1 MTSDAPK
8 SDALKPVLNQVADGN
23 ALSAAE
29 AEAAFN
35 TIMSGDATTA
45 QIAGFLMALR
55 VRGETV
61 DEITGAVK
69 IMREKALKVSA
80 PHDAIDIVGTGGDAS
95 GTYNISTGAALV
107 TAACGVPVAKHGNR
121 ALSSKSG
128 TADVLSAL
136 GVNLECDFE
145 LVKRSIWEAKIGFLL
160 ATRHHAAMKYVMP
173 ARVEMGVRTIFNLLG
188 PLSNPAGV
196 KRQLTGAFSRDWI
209 APMAQT
215 LGNLG
220 TEMAW
225 VVHGSDGLDE
235 ITTTGSTFVAQ
246 IKDGELSEF
255 EISPSDAGL
264 PTVDAA
270 DLKGGTPEHNADAM
284 RAMLQ
289 GEKDAFRECV
299 AFNSGAALMIAGKVD
314 NLKDGAEMAMAA
326 IDNGDAMN
334 TLEDLINI
342 TNDDGDAVMTDE
354 VGG

>member
-1 MTSDAPK
+1 MNDTPT
-8 SDALKPVLNQVADGN
+8 ALKPLLNVVADGTQ
-23 ALSAAE
+23 LSAAQ
-29 AEAAFN
+29 AEDAFN
-35 TIMSGDATTA
+35 IIMSGDATTA

-69 IMREKALKVSA
+69 AMRAKMLTIDA
-80 PHDAIDIVGTGGDAS
+80 PHDSIDIVGTGGDAS
-95 GTYNISTGAALV
+95 GTYNISTASAFV

-128 TADVLSAL
+128 MADVATAL
-136 GVNLECDFE
+136 GVNLECDME
-145 LVKRSIWEAKIGFLL
+145 LVKRSIWEAKIGFLV
-160 ATRHHAAMKYVMP
+160 APRHHAAMKYVMP
-173 ARVEMGVRTIFNLLG
+173 ARIEMGVRTIFNLLG

-220 TEMAW
+220 CEMTW

-235 ITTTGSTFVAQ
+235 ITTTGPTYVAEW
-246 IKDGELSEF
+246 KDGKLSEF
-255 EISPSDAGL
+255 EISPEDVGL
-264 PTVDAA
+264 PLAKPE
-270 DLKGGTPEHNADAM
+270 DLKGGTPQENAEAL
-284 RAMLQ
+284 RALLQ
-289 GEKDAFRECV
+289 GEQSAYRDCV
-299 AFNSGAALMIAGKVD
+299 IFNVAAALLVAGKATDLQDGAAQA
-314 NLKDGAEMAMAA
+314 AAA
-326 IDNGDAMN
+326 IDEGKALS

-342 TNDDGDAVMTDE
+342 TNYEGDEIMTDE

>member
-1 MTSDAPK
+1 MTDTPT
-8 SDALKPVLNQVADGN
+8 ALKPLLNHVADGQ
-23 ALSAAE
+23 ALSAAQ
-29 AEAAFN
+29 AEDAFN
-35 TIMSGDATTA
+35 IIMSGEATTA

-69 IMREKALKVSA
+69 AMRAKMLTIEA

-95 GTYNISTGAALV
+95 GTYNISTASAFV

-128 TADVLSAL
+128 MADVASAL
-136 GVNLECDFE
+136 GVKLDCEME
-145 LVKRSIWEAKIGFLL
+145 LVKRSIWEANIGFLV
-160 ATRHHAAMKYVMP
+160 APRHHSAMKYVMP
-173 ARVEMGVRTIFNLLG
+173 ARIEMGVRTIFNLLG

-220 TEMAW
+220 CDMTW
-225 VVHGSDGLDE
+225 VVNGSDGLDE
-235 ITTTGSTFVAQ
+235 ITTTGPTYVAQ
-246 IKDGELSEF
+246 WKDGALSEF
-255 EISPSDAGL
+255 EISPEDAGL
-264 PTVDAA
+264 PLAKPE
-270 DLKGGTPEHNADAM
+270 DLKGGTPEENAEAL
-284 RAMLQ
+284 RSLLQ
-289 GEKDAFRECV
+289 GAPGAYRDCV
-299 AFNSGAALMIAGKVD
+299 VFNVAAALLVAGKAED
-314 NLKDGAEMAMAA
+314 LKDGAAQAVAA
-326 IDNGDAMN
+326 IDSGKALD

-342 TNDDGDAVMTDE
+342 TNDDGDAAMTDE